1 MPVYHY
7 KAVDAEGKVIKAEHQ
22 ADNELELEDFIEKE
36 SLDLI
41 SYRIKKTSLISFE
54 KQKLERKEIIS
65 MVIQLEQLT
74 KSGVPLIEGLKDLRD
89 SYPKGYFK
97 KILSQLVTS
106 IEGGKTFSEALQEF
120 EKDFDT
126 TFVALIAIGEE
137 SGELPKI
144 LKDMGVTFR
153 WLDELMG
160 KMTKILI
167 YPAIVATI
175 VLIVTVF
182 LMVFLVPDIVSFV
195 QDMGTNIPLHTKA
208 LIATSNFIINFWW
221 LLLALVVSSI
231 VLPKIL
237 AKKFVAVATYFDSI
251 KLKLPI
257 VGDAMLKI
265 KLARFASYM
274 ALLYAS
280 GITILRSLDI
290 CRALMSN
297 KVIEN
302 AIDNVKA
309 GIAEGKSISQSFE
322 EAKFFPALVVRMVK
336 VGENTGNMDEALH
349 NVNDFFNQEVDDAI
363 NKIEP
368 SIGPVLT
375 VIMGVASLPRTVIGE
390 HTQRGF
396 LSRESAPCA

>member
-22 ADNELELEDFIEKE
+22 ADNELELEDFIEKK

-120 EKDFDT
+120 DKDFDT

-221 LLLALVVSSI
+221 LLLALVVGSI

-237 AKKFVAVATYFDSI
+237 AKKYVAVATYFDSI

-375 VIMGVASLPRTVIGE
+375 VIMGALLGWIMLAVLGPVWDAIGSI
-390 HTQRGF
+390 GI
-396 LSRESAPCA
+396 

>member
-120 EKDFDT
+120 DKDFDT

-375 VIMGVASLPRTVIGE
+375 VIMGALLGWIMLAVLGPVWDAIGSI
-390 HTQRGF
+390 GI
-396 LSRESAPCA
+396 

>member
-1 MPVYHY
+1 
-7 KAVDAEGKVIKAEHQ
+7 
-22 ADNELELEDFIEKE
+22 
-36 SLDLI
+36 
-41 SYRIKKTSLISFE
+41 
-54 KQKLERKEIIS
+54 
-65 MVIQLEQLT
+65 LT

-120 EKDFDT
+120 DKDFDT

-195 QDMGTNIPLHTKA
+195 QDMGTSIPLHTKA

-221 LLLALVVSSI
+221 LLLALIIGSI

-251 KLKLPI
+251 
-257 VGDAMLKI
+257 I

-290 CRALMSN
+290 CRALMGN
-297 KVIEN
+297 KAIEN
-302 AIDNVKA
+302 AIDNV
-309 GIAEGKSISQSFE
+309 
-322 EAKFFPALVVRMVK
+322 
-336 VGENTGNMDEALH
+336 
-349 NVNDFFNQEVDDAI
+349 NQEVDDAI

-375 VIMGVASLPRTVIGE
+375 VIMGALLGWIMLAVLGPVWDAIGSI
-390 HTQRGF
+390 GI
-396 LSRESAPCA
+396 